1 MRRIMPLLALLFT
14 ILVILTSCHKEP
26 DNRPTW
32 EGTVDEAIKKDF
44 NRMGIGEIQRFK
56 YEESIYIL
64 FRDNILNNAYGVAK
78 VETSSKGYRLDNII
92 DPAISPYIQFSDK
105 TELGTEIG
113 IIAGNVYNKDV
124 KKVRLVGT
132 NKTYELE
139 TFNGYYLGFN
149 IPIGDYKVISVKA
162 K

>member
-1 MRRIMPLLALLFT
+1 MRRIMTLLAILFT
-14 ILVILTSCHKEP
+14 ILVVLTLCNKES
-26 DNRPTW
+26 DNRLTW
-32 EGTVDEAIKKDF
+32 ESTVDEAIKKEF
-44 NRMGIGEIQRFK
+44 NRVGFGEIQRFK

-64 FRDNILNNAYGVAK
+64 FRDNDLNNAYGVAK
-78 VETSSKGYRLDNII
+78 VETSSKGYRLDNTMG
-92 DPAISPYIQFSDK
+92 PVISPYVQLSDK
-105 TELGTEIG
+105 TELGTELD

-139 TFNGYYLGFN
+139 VFDGYYLGFN
-149 IPIGDYKVISVKA
+149 IPKGDYKVISVKA